1 MKKRI
6 VTLLMAAAMSVSLV
20 ACGSNNG
27 TASKSDA
34 SSNSASASTSSETK
48 EESAAETAEGTSAT
62 EEGKDLD
69 IVFIPKGVA
78 DYWSIVQ
85 AGFENAAD
93 DLGMTP
99 RVVYPSKEEAGVQI
113 ETVMDVINSKP
124 DAIVLAPVSGDALTS
139 ACQEIQKAGIPLIIA
154 DTAIPTDDYLQ
165 AFMTDNVAAGA
176 MAADKLAELMDEEGQ
191 VYIFSDSPAK
201 ASVADRVTGF
211 EARMK
216 EAYPNIEVLG
226 TLYSEADINLCTTQ
240 CVDTIT
246 ANPEIKGIFAVDEN
260 RTAGVGTALI
270 QLGREDIFVGGFDAN
285 ENTVSL
291 MEDGVIDFLT
301 VQQPYQM
308 GYMAYEAAAD
318 AANGVEL
325 EHGMVDTGCTI
336 VPRDELDDEEMQ
348 AILFPLDHLN

>member
-1 MKKRI
+1 MSG
-6 VTLLMAAAMSVSLV
+6 AALV
-20 ACGSNNG
+20 
-27 TASKSDA
+27 
-34 SSNSASASTSSETK
+34 
-48 EESAAETAEGTSAT
+48 
-62 EEGKDLD
+62 
-69 IVFIPKGVA
+69 
-78 DYWSIVQ
+78 
-85 AGFENAAD
+85 
-93 DLGMTP
+93 
-99 RVVYPSKEEAGVQI
+99 
-113 ETVMDVINSKP
+113 
-124 DAIVLAPVSGDALTS
+124 S

-154 DTAIPTDDYLQ
+154 DTAIPTEDYLQ
-165 AFMTDNVAAGA
+165 SFMTDNVAAGA
-176 MAADKLAELMDEEGQ
+176 MAADELAALMGEEGQ

-240 CVDTIT
+240 CVDAIT
-246 ANPEIKGIFAVDEN
+246 ANPDIKGIFAVDEN

-285 ENTVSL
+285 KNTVSL
-291 MEDGVIDFLT
+291 MEDGVINFLT

-308 GYMAYEAAAD
+308 GYMAYKAAAD

-336 VPRDELDDEEMQ
+336 VPRDKLDDEDMQ
-348 AILFPLDHLN
+348 AILFPLEHLN

>member
-1 MKKRI
+1 MKKVLSI
-6 VTLLMAAAMSVSLV
+6 LLAAAMLLALA
-20 ACGSNNG
+20 ACSSPAKTE
-27 TASKSDA
+27 TAA
-34 SSNSASASTSSETK
+34 PAAEETAA
-48 EESAAETAEGTSAT
+48 EPAAAETAEETSEAEEAPAT
-62 EEGKDLD
+62 EEAKTSLD

-85 AGFENAAD
+85 AGFENAATE
-93 DLGMTP
+93 LGMTP

-124 DAIVLAPVSGDALTS
+124 DAIVLAPVSGDALVS

-154 DTAIPTDDYLQ
+154 DTAIPTEDYLQ
-165 AFMTDNVAAGA
+165 SFMTDNVAAGA
-176 MAADKLAELMDEEGQ
+176 MAADELAALMGEEGQ

-240 CVDTIT
+240 CVDVIT
-246 ANPEIKGIFAVDEN
+246 ANPDIKGIFAVDEN
-260 RTAGVGTALI
+260 RAAGVGTALI

-285 ENTVSL
+285 KNTVSL
-291 MEDGVIDFLT
+291 MEDGVINFLT
-301 VQQPYQM
+301 VQQPYQI
-308 GYMAYEAAAD
+308 GYMAYKAAAD

-336 VPRDELDDEEMQ
+336 VPRDKLDDEDMQ
-348 AILFPLDHLN
+348 AILFPLEHLN